1 MGSETMDVL
10 SAGTVFEDG
19 SAYPCS
25 GSSCNVYKDSDCIN
39 CLVNTDNRTIW
50 EYDVTESTYTIKL
63 VDITSVEV
71 HMNHD
76 LKSLTGISKK
86 SRLHSYNFA
95 CTLLDAGASTYAM
108 GDTASDIYD
117 KRDELLWDIKYE
129 E

>member
-1 MGSETMDVL
+1 MTEKIIIEIPRSMGSETMDVL

-86 SRLHSYNFA
+86 VGCIHITLHVLY
-95 CTLLDAGASTYAM
+95 
-108 GDTASDIYD
+108 
-117 KRDELLWDIKYE
+117 
-129 E
+129 